1 MNADLLDD
9 ENNALGP
16 LVNVK
21 AVIDF
26 QISTF
31 RYRTERLNMYK
42 DPFNKECNDPLKWWN
57 DNKHSFPYLSSLA
70 KRVLY
75 IPATSAPS
83 ERVFSGA
90 GLTISNDKARLLP
103 EQADELIFM
112 RNMYLNDA

>member
-9 ENNALGP
+9 ENNTLGP
-16 LVNVK
+16 LVNVE

-26 QISTF
+26 EISTF

-42 DPFNKECNDPLKWWN
+42 DTFNKECNDPLKWWN
-57 DNKHSFPYLSSLA
+57 DNKHSFPYLSSLV

-90 GLTISNDKARLLP
+90 GLTISNDRARLLH
-103 EQADELIFM
+103 ELIFM